1 MVRTLGRRLTSDL
14 RRAIRRRWR
23 RLAGKSWMLARWYYR
38 WHGQELAGRPT
49 DSIWYLA
56 YGSNMHDSAFL
67 ERRGMKPTEWRIGRL
82 RGYRL
87 RFNLDGRPVGK
98 AAPANICV
106 DPDCE
111 LWGVLY
117 RITRLELLRL
127 DATEG
132 VPGRNYKHVWVP
144 VEDADGNMIT
154 AVTYLARGK
163 ESDGVPSLRY
173 ISLLRDGARI
183 HGLPE
188 VWLQFLDNVR
198 HVE

>member
-23 RLAGKSWMLARWYYR
+23 RLAGKSWLLARWYYR
-38 WHGQELAGRPT
+38 WHGQELAGRPS

-188 VWLQFLDNVR
+188 AWLQFLDSVR